1 MGTILHSVQVEP
13 LDEDMMRKFSCIAR
27 GDLCPMQAV
36 IGGFCAQEVMKACS
50 GKFHPLT
57 QWLYYDA
64 LECLP
69 EDGSDI
75 PEEKCQPVSTAAV
88 FRS

>member
-1 MGTILHSVQVEP
+1 
-13 LDEDMMRKFSCIAR
+13 MRKFSYVAR

-50 GKFHPLT
+50 GKFHPLN
-57 QWLYYDA
+57 QWLYFDA

-69 EDGSDI
+69 EDGSVV
-75 PEEKCQPVSTAAV
+75 PEEKCHPVSPVAV
-88 FRS
+88 LQC